1 MNVQEQIKLDGKTA
15 FITGASRGLG
25 RACALALAEAGADV
39 ALAATNTDAL
49 EDVAGEVRKLGRA
62 AVISPLDI
70 SGSASARSAVGRA
83 AQELGRLDILV
94 NAAGICPRAT
104 CLEMSDEEMRTTFEV
119 NVFGTFYVCTEAA
132 KHMQEAAVQKSGGG
146 RIVTFGSVA
155 GIRARPN
162 VPIYGASKSAVQTLS
177 QSMAADWASIG
188 IRVNTIIPGQFDT
201 DMGAPLMNDPD
212 ALAAYTKRIPL
223 GRVGQ
228 PHEMPGLVVY
238 LCSDASSYVTGGMF
252 IMDGGLTLQ

>member
-1 MNVQEQIKLDGKTA
+1 MQA
-15 FITGASRGLG
+15 
-25 RACALALAEAGADV
+25 
-39 ALAATNTDAL
+39 
-49 EDVAGEVRKLGRA
+49 
-62 AVISPLDI
+62 
-70 SGSASARSAVGRA
+70 
-83 AQELGRLDILV
+83 
-94 NAAGICPRAT
+94 
-104 CLEMSDEEMRTTFEV
+104 TFEV

-177 QSMAADWASIG
+177 QSMAADWASLG

-238 LCSDASSYVTGGMF
+238 LCSDASSYVTGGLF
-252 IMDGGLTLQ
+252 IIDGGLTLQ